1 MQDKLS
7 THERSLTRYS
17 IWAIALLVLV
27 SSLALG
33 GCSKRALFEALIE
46 HERKNAKLIVKTE
59 NLSFGKITYLTNT
72 TAKSETPI
80 IMLHG
85 FGGEKD
91 YWNRFSKK
99 LTDDY
104 RLIIPDLPG
113 HGGSVQ
119 DPSLNYGIE
128 EQAKRLKQFLDA
140 LGIKKAHLVGNSMG
154 GAIAMRYAFMNPQ
167 SVLSLTLIGS
177 AGAVKTPSEFD
188 AYMKTTGKNPM
199 LEIENTQDFRNMMAK
214 YVFVDPPYVP
224 GFVIDILVAEKI
236 KHKVIEQKIFHE
248 IIADLD
254 QMSTLSAIHSPTLII
269 WGAQDKLIHVDNA
282 ELLHQKI
289 YGSQKKVIE
298 GVGHCP
304 MIEKPEVTTEL
315 YRKFLH
321 EIGAYDKRYI
331 KDADVSGKLGGRS

>member
-7 THERSLTRYS
+7 THGRSLTRYS
-17 IWAIALLVLV
+17 IWAMALLVLV

-33 GCSKRALFEALIE
+33 GCSKRSLYAALIE
-46 HERKNAKLIVKTE
+46 HERKNANLIVKTE
-59 NLSFGKITYLTNT
+59 NLSYGKITYLTNT
-72 TAKSETPI
+72 PLKSETPI

-91 YWNRFSKK
+91 NWNRFSKK
-99 LTDDY
+99 LTNDY

-113 HGGSVQ
+113 HGDSVQ
-119 DPSLNYGIE
+119 DLSLNYGIE

-154 GAIAMRYAFMNPQ
+154 GAIAMRYAFLNPQ
-167 SVLSLTLIGS
+167 SVLSLTLIDS

-188 AYMKTTGKNPM
+188 AFMKTTGKNPM
-199 LEIENTQDFRNMMAK
+199 LEIENAKDFRNVMEK
-214 YVFVDPPYVP
+214 YVFVDPPYLP
-224 GFVIDILVAEKI
+224 GFVIDILVEEKT
-236 KHKVIEQKIFHE
+236 KRKAIEQKMFRE
-248 IIADLD
+248 FLVDLD

-269 WGAQDKLIHVDNA
+269 WGAQDKIIHADNA

-289 YGSQKKVIE
+289 SGSKKEVLE

-304 MIEKPEVTTEL
+304 MIEKPEVATEL

-321 EIGAYDKRYI
+321 EVA
-331 KDADVSGKLGGRS
+331 L

>member
-1 MQDKLS
+1 MQFANR
-7 THERSLTRYS
+7 T
-17 IWAIALLVLV
+17 LL
-27 SSLALG
+27 
-33 GCSKRALFEALIE
+33 
-46 HERKNAKLIVKTE
+46 
-59 NLSFGKITYLTNT
+59 
-72 TAKSETPI
+72 
-80 IMLHG
+80 MLHG

-91 YWNRFSKK
+91 NWNRFSKK
-99 LTDDY
+99 LTDDF

-119 DPSLNYGIE
+119 DLSLNYAIE
-128 EQAKRLKQFLDA
+128 EQTKRLKQFVDA
-140 LGIKKAHLVGNSMG
+140 LGIKKAHLVGSSMG
-154 GAIAMRYAFMNPQ
+154 GAIAMRYAFLYPQ
-167 SVLSLTLIGS
+167 SVLSLTLIDS

-188 AYMKTTGKNPM
+188 AFMKKTGKNPM
-199 LEIENTQDFRNMMAK
+199 LEIENAQDYQNMTK
-214 YVFVDPPYVP
+214 YVFVDPPYIP
-224 GFVIDILVAEKI
+224 GFVIDVLVEERI
-236 KHKVIEQKIFHE
+236 KRKAIAQKMFREFIV
-248 IIADLD
+248 DLD

-289 YGSQKKVIE
+289 SGSQKEVLE

-331 KDADVSGKLGGRS
+331 KDVL